1 MIHISHPTA
10 HPTYIVTAIAMLTSS
25 FKIIKKK
32 KKLITT
38 KVLYPIDEALKA

>member
-25 FKIIKKK
+25 FKIEKKK
-32 KKLITT
+32 KAYHY

>member
-25 FKIIKKK
+25 FKIEKK

-38 KVLYPIDEALKA
+38 KYYTP